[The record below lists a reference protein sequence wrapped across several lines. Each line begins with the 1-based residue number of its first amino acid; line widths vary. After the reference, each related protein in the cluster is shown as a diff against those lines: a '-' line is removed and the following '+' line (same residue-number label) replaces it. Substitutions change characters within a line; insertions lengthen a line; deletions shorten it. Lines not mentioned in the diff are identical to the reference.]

1 MSQVHTCSMDQL
13 RNAFE
18 SISQWWFDLHFSRN
32 QKIVLAIVAAIVLAL
47 SVLVVL
53 RGNTQITAAPEIIP
67 ITIAEPKIFVDV
79 TGAVNRPGVYSL
91 TGRSRVIDAIK
102 AAGDSAPGADLS
114 TINLARML
122 NDGEQIYVDSTVVNS
137 SGQRVSKKVASGPI
151 NINRATLR
159 QLDALDGIGPVIAG
173 RIIEYRK
180 KNGSFLTIDDL
191 QKVSGIG
198 AAKFAQIKSKVRI

>member
-1 MSQVHTCSMDQL
+1 MEQL
-13 RNAFE
+13 RTAFE
-18 SISQWWFDLHFSRN
+18 SLSQWWFDLHFSRP
-32 QKIVLAIVAAIVLAL
+32 QKIALSIIAAIVLLL
-47 SVLVVL
+47 SIFMVV
-53 RGNTQITAAPEIIP
+53 RGNTEANAVPEIIP
-67 ITIAEPKIFVDV
+67 ITIAEPEIFVDV
-79 TGAVNRPGVYSL
+79 TGAVNNPGVYSL

-114 TINLARML
+114 TINLARVL

-137 SGQRVSKKVASGPI
+137 SGQRVSKKVATGPI

-198 AAKFAQIKSKVRI
+198 AAKFAQIKSKDRI

>member
-1 MSQVHTCSMDQL
+1 MDQL

-18 SISQWWFDLHFSRN
+18 SLTEWWFDLHFSRN
-32 QKIVLAIVAAIVLAL
+32 QKIALSIIASVVLAL
-47 SVLVVL
+47 SVLIVL
-53 RGNTQITAAPEIIP
+53 RGNTQMNVAPEIIP
-67 ITIAEPKIFVDV
+67 VTIAEPEIFVDV
-79 TGAVNRPGVYSL
+79 TGAVNNPGVYTL

-114 TINLARML
+114 TINLARVL

-137 SGQRVSKKVASGPI
+137 SGQRVSKKVSSGPI

-180 KNGSFLTIDDL
+180 KNGSFLTVDDL

>member
-1 MSQVHTCSMDQL
+1 MDQL
-13 RNAFE
+13 RDAFE
-18 SISQWWFDLHFSRN
+18 SITQWWFNLHFSRN
-32 QKIVLAIVAAIVLAL
+32 QKIALSIIAAIVLAL
-47 SVLVVL
+47 SVLTVV
-53 RGNTQITAAPEIIP
+53 RGNTQINAAPEIIP
-67 ITIAEPKIFVDV
+67 ITIAEPEIFVDV
-79 TGAVNRPGVYSL
+79 TGAVNNPGVYSL

-114 TINLARML
+114 TINLARVL
-122 NDGEQIYVDSTVVNS
+122 NDGEQIYVDSTAVNS
-137 SGQRVSKKVASGPI
+137 FGQRVSKKVSSGPI

-180 KNGSFLTIDDL
+180 KNGSFLTVDDL

>member
-1 MSQVHTCSMDQL
+1 MDQL

-18 SISQWWFDLHFSRN
+18 SITQWWFDLHFSRN
-32 QKIVLAIVAAIVLAL
+32 QKIALSIIASVVLAL
-47 SVLVVL
+47 SVLIVL
-53 RGNTQITAAPEIIP
+53 RGNTQINAAPEIIP
-67 ITIAEPKIFVDV
+67 ITIAEPEIFVDV
-79 TGAVNRPGVYSL
+79 TGAVNNPGVYTL

-137 SGQRVSKKVASGPI
+137 SGQRVSKKVSSGPI